1 MTSEFR
7 SHFRKICTRNSVL
20 GHHLSHLI
28 FLSRQV
34 VVNDV
39 KPEIAIA
46 AYGLQDELP
55 YTTLYYK
62 VRVAREK
69 GTYNKEIIKLQTKQ
83 QKRLGLVIDVTA
95 DAGEDCRGP
104 TISPITM
111 ESSIAS
117 SAAERTLNTT
127 TTSTAGASQQ
137 TMLSSTK
144 KRHRRKSVKQAAQ
157 DRIETKRSKTEY
169 DERYKAAFKEATTIV
184 ASPDST
190 ETALSVCQRLN
201 LQYNLDNRKLARST
215 IYNAIKDGLQG
226 QSPKPKGPAPKIPND
241 FVAMTA
247 VHSQLRQVSD
257 GELKG
262 RDICRSIGASMEGT
276 IHENNFTIQ
285 SVWRK
290 V

>member
-1 MTSEFR
+1 
-7 SHFRKICTRNSVL
+7 
-20 GHHLSHLI
+20 
-28 FLSRQV
+28 
-34 VVNDV
+34 
-39 KPEIAIA
+39 
-46 AYGLQDELP
+46 
-55 YTTLYYK
+55 
-62 VRVAREK
+62 
-69 GTYNKEIIKLQTKQ
+69 
-83 QKRLGLVIDVTA
+83 
-95 DAGEDCRGP
+95 
-104 TISPITM
+104 M

-169 DERYKAAFKEATTIV
+169 DERYKAAFKEATAIV
-184 ASPDST
+184 VSPDST

-241 FVAMTA
+241 FVAMIA